1 MLTHLENKKLVQVG
15 YSGLEHKE
23 SLLLAE
29 DRLLQMVLVDSF
41 WNLLGMSSHGLEGVE
56 RLRAEEDRD

>member
-1 MLTHLENKKLVQVG
+1 MLTHLENKGLVQVG

>member
-1 MLTHLENKKLVQVG
+1 MLTHFDNKGLVQVA
-15 YSGLEHKE
+15 YSGLEHEE

-29 DRLLQMVLVDSF
+29 DSFLQMVLVGSC
-41 WNLLGMSSHGLEGVE
+41 WNLRGMNSHGLEGVE

>member
-1 MLTHLENKKLVQVG
+1 MLTHLENKGLVQVG

-29 DRLLQMVLVDSF
+29 DSLLQMVLVDSC
-41 WNLLGMSSHGLEGVE
+41 WNLLGMNSHGLEGVE

>member
-1 MLTHLENKKLVQVG
+1 MLTHLENKGLVQVG

-29 DRLLQMVLVDSF
+29 DSFLQMVLVDSC
-41 WNLLGMSSHGLEGVE
+41 
-56 RLRAEEDRD
+56 